1 MTDKLSLLESIE
13 NTFKSLTDTITDMS
27 KITRGLQD
35 ELKSLHKMVKQC
47 DKSSK
52 TRPKRPQTKMSISK
66 DLEKFLSLDK
76 GTLLT
81 KAEVMKSVSKYIKE
95 KNLQIQEDKRKFLPN
110 KELSKIFGIKKPQNM
125 TFVEINKHVSPHL
138 TQPHKNLTV

>member
-1 MTDKLSLLESIE
+1 MTDKLTLLETIDNAFKTL
-13 NTFKSLTDTITDMS
+13 NTQLVDMS
-27 KITRGLQD
+27 KSTRGLQD
-35 ELKSLHKMVKQC
+35 ELKSLHKMIKQS
-47 DKSSK
+47 DKSFRTK
-52 TRPKRPQTKMSISK
+52 PKRPQTKMNLSK
-66 DLEKFLSLDK
+66 DLEKFLALDK

-81 KAEVMKSVSKYIKE
+81 KAEVMKSVSTYIKE

-138 TQPHKNLTV
+138 SQTSQ